1 MHCNF
6 YVLMLNRRHLRIKVF
21 QAIYSYLRGAKNDLG
36 VGEREL
42 LSGVNRIHELFML
55 HVSVFAELHSFATK
69 RIKERKNKR
78 LPSQDDLNPNLRFV
92 DNELLK
98 AISNSSSIQKKIEE
112 YKISWFS
119 HEDVI
124 QKLYKAIEESNAYKK
139 YMSVDGFDVED
150 QKSFIIKIYREF
162 IADNDIL
169 QDFFEERSI
178 HWSDDH
184 YFVCGYIVKYLK
196 GFQARFSEDYRV
208 PDLYKDVDDDVDFIQ
223 TLYRKTLVNS
233 SVYQEIIMDKAKN
246 WDADRIAVIDFI
258 FMKMALCELVNIPS
272 VPIKVTLNEYIE
284 LSKTYSTPKSRV
296 FINGILDKIVPDLK
310 QKGEIKKIGRGL
322 MN

>member
-1 MHCNF
+1 
-6 YVLMLNRRHLRIKVF
+6 MLNRRHLRIKVF

-42 LSGVNRIHELFML
+42 LSNVNRIHELFLL
-55 HVSVFAELHSFATK
+55 HLSVFTELHSFALK
-69 RIKERKNKR
+69 RIRERKNKR

-98 AISNSSSIQKKIEE
+98 ALSSSSSIQKKIEE
-112 YKISWFS
+112 YKISWAN

-124 QKLYKAIEESNAYKK
+124 QKLYKSIEDSNAYKK
-139 YMSVDGFDVED
+139 YMSVDGFDFED
-150 QKSFIIKIYREF
+150 QKSFVIKIYREF

-184 YFVCGYIVKYLK
+184 YFVCGYIVKYFK
-196 GFQARFSEDYRV
+196 GFQRRFSQDYRV
-208 PDLYKDVDDDVDFIQ
+208 PDLYKDVDDDKDFIQ
-223 TLYRKTLVNS
+223 TLYRKTLVNGS
-233 SVYQEIIMDKAKN
+233 AYQEIIMDKAKN

-258 FMKMALCELVNIPS
+258 FMKMAVCELVNIPS

-310 QKGEIKKIGRGL
+310 QKGDIKKMGRGL